1 MAPLTLLAFAVAL
14 VGVASGATAALV
26 GFGIGS
32 LLTPLLAA
40 QVGADAAIALVALPH
55 LAATALRFVRHRAH
69 VDIAALRAFGIPSA
83 LGGLAG
89 ALLYAR
95 LGDRGLGLVLG
106 VLLVATGAMNALPA
120 LRRWRPSPATS
131 RWLGLASG
139 LFGGLAGNQGGLR
152 AAALLPLG
160 LAPRAFLA
168 TSTAI
173 ALVIDGARTPV
184 YLVRAAPTIVEHA
197 PLVAIASVACLL
209 GTLLGERGVLRA
221 DTTRYRR
228 VVAIAVVLAGA
239 WMLARALV
247 TR

>member
-1 MAPLTLLAFAVAL
+1 MDPILLAAIVV
-14 VGVASGATAALV
+14 VGIASGATAALV

-40 QVGADAAIALVALPH
+40 ALGTDTAVAVVAIPH
-55 LAATALRFVRHRAH
+55 LLATALRLARHRAH
-69 VDIAALRAFGIPSA
+69 VDGDVLRRFGLPSA

-95 LGDRGLGLVLG
+95 LGDRGLGVVLG
-106 VLLVATGAMNALPA
+106 ALLLATAAMNAVPA
-120 LRRWRPSPATS
+120 LRRWRPGTGAA

-152 AAALLPLG
+152 AAALLPFG

-173 ALVIDGARTPV
+173 ALVIDAARTPL
-184 YLVRAAPTIVEHA
+184 YLWRAGATLVPHA
-197 PLVAIASVACLL
+197 TAIATASVACLA
-209 GTLLGERGVLRA
+209 GTLLGERLLLR
-221 DTTRYRR
+221 TPLERYRR
-228 VVAIAVVLAGA
+228 IVAVAVGIAGA
-239 WMLARALV
+239 FMLVRAIG
-247 TR
+247 